1 MLKKNKN
8 KVIGLLTS
16 VGLIFASL
24 SAPIGVSGVNKGLVG
39 VHYRSTRVMEP
50 NETENRRPTRIVKS
64 QNRHLS
70 TKSLLRLQAKRS
82 IASKTGAFEIKKI
95 DQDNKPLP
103 RAIFSL
109 TPKDEKEKLGQTFT
123 SNDKGIVDAQNIQS
137 GVYILKEKTAPA
149 GYDKTN
155 RTWTVTVYDNG
166 YTKLVENPYESGE
179 TISKIGT
186 KDVSQFLQLVNPKMS
201 VFSKYG
207 ETEVTSGTVDFY
219 RNHAAYF
226 KMSFELKQ
234 KDKSETINP
243 GDTFVLQ
250 LDQRLNPNGISQDIP
265 KIIYDKE
272 NSPLAIGKYD
282 AGSHRLIYTF
292 TDYIAGL
299 EKIQL
304 SAELSLFLKNK
315 VVLENQTISD
325 FKSTIGGQEIKYD
338 GAVNALY
345 GNEPNQKDSY
355 VTNGL
360 SNIGG
365 SIESYNTQTGD
376 FTWYVY
382 VNPNR
387 THIPYATMNLW
398 GFGRARSNTS
408 NLENDANTSSA
419 LLGEIQVYEVPEGE
433 KLPSSYG
440 VDVTKLILREEFKPQ
455 VVQNSFRV
463 TKRQR
468 IDFNNNLKD
477 GKRFVVKI
485 TGKTDQSGNPLVV
498 QSNLASFNNET
509 AVTSSNPVNNVYFQN
524 EIALSPSKGSGS
536 GTSEFTKPS
545 ITVANLKRVAQLRFK
560 KVSTDN
566 VPLPEATFELRSSN
580 GNSQKLEAS
589 SNTQGEVHFKDL
601 NSGTYDL
608 YETKAPKGYQQVTEK
623 LATVTVDTT
632 KPAEEMVKWEKI
644 HPFVKVEVNK
654 EVTIV
659 NHKETLTFS
668 GKKIWENDRPD
679 QRPAK
684 IQVQLLQNGQKMS
697 DKVQEVT
704 KDNDWSYHFKDLPKY
719 DDKNQVYKY
728 SVEEVKVPDGYKVS
742 YLGNDIFNTRETEF
756 VFEQNN
762 FNLEFGNA
770 EIKGQS
776 GSKIIDEDTLTSFK
790 GKKIWKNDTSEN
802 RPQAIQVQLYADGVA
817 VEGQTKF
824 ISGSG
829 DEWPFEFKHLK
840 KQNRAGNDI
849 IYSVKEVTVPDGY
862 EVTYSGNDIVNT
874 KREMVTQQGPNLE
887 LEETLPTET
896 GASGGTTTVED
907 SLPVDT
913 LSGLSGEQGQ
923 SGDTTIEEDSATHIK
938 FSKRDIDGKEL
949 AGATIELRDSSG
961 KTISTWVSDGHVKD
975 FYLMPG
981 KYTFVETAAPEGY
994 ALATAIRVTIEA
1006 SGQVLVN
1013 GKAVTADAPIVMVD
1027 YDKPLI
1033 ENGPVVEFEESLPA
1047 EQGQSGATE
1056 IIEEHQL
1063 VEMEQ
1068 TLPQKQEQSAS
1079 TEVIEEHHIVETEE
1093 SLPEEHGHSG
1103 TTTEVED
1110 SKQAEIVLGGQDQ
1123 VIDIEETLPT
1133 ERGQSGD
1140 RTDIEDSKLPL
1151 RFHFDNQ
1158 WPEDAKVAQKI
1169 GGVAESKSQ
1178 QNQQELPETGEKENF
1193 LLILGL
1199 LMVSSL
1205 GLGVGIKAALKKS

>member
-1 MLKKNKN
+1 MTQKNSYKLSFLLSLTGFILGLLL
-8 KVIGLLTS
+8 VFIGLSRVS
-16 VGLIFASL
+16 VGHAETRNG
-24 SAPIGVSGVNKGLVG
+24 ANK
-39 VHYRSTRVMEP
+39 
-50 NETENRRPTRIVKS
+50 
-64 QNRHLS
+64 Q
-70 TKSLLRLQAKRS
+70 
-82 IASKTGAFEIKKI
+82 GAFEIKKV
-95 DQDNKPLP
+95 DQNNNPLP
-103 RAIFSL
+103 GATFSL
-109 TPKDEKEKLGQTFT
+109 TSKDGKGTSVQTFT
-123 SNDKGIVDAQNIQS
+123 SNDKGIVDAQNLQP
-137 GVYILKEKTAPA
+137 GTYTLKEDKAPD
-149 GYDKTN
+149 GYDKTS
-155 RTWTVTVYDNG
+155 RTWTVTVYENG
-166 YTKLVENPYESGE
+166 YTKLVENPYNGE
-179 TISKIGT
+179 IISKAGS
-186 KDVSQFLQLVNPKMS
+186 KDVSSSLQLEKSTMS

-207 ETEVTSGTVDFY
+207 GAEVTSGAADFY

-250 LDQRLNPNGISQDIP
+250 LDRRLNPKGISQDIP
-265 KIIYDKE
+265 KIIYDSA

-282 AGSHRLIYTF
+282 AKTHQLTYTF

-299 EKIQL
+299 DKVQL
-304 SAELSLFLKNK
+304 SAELSLFLENK
-315 VVLENQTISD
+315 EVLENTSISD
-325 FKSTIGGQEIKYD
+325 FKSTIGDQEIKY
-338 GAVNALY
+338 GGLVNVIY
-345 GNEPNQKDSY
+345 GNEKNQKDNY
-355 VTNGL
+355 VAKGL
-360 SNIGG
+360 SNVGG

-387 THIPYATMNLW
+387 TNIPYATMNLW
-398 GFGRARSNTS
+398 GFGRLFKSNNSTS
-408 NLENDANTSSA
+408 QSEDSATSSA
-419 LLGEIQVYEVPEGE
+419 QLEKVEIYEVKEDYT
-433 KLPSSYG
+433 LPTSYG
-440 VDVTKLILREEFKPQ
+440 VDVTKLTLRTDITVGNKDGFPM
-455 VVQNSFRV
+455 

-468 IDFNNNLKD
+468 IDFKDNLKD
-477 GKRFVVKI
+477 GKRFVVKV
-485 TGKTDQSGNPLVV
+485 TGKTDQSGKPLVV
-498 QSNLASFNNET
+498 QSNLASFKDQS
-509 AVTSSNPVNNVYFQN
+509 AVNSSKPTNNVYFQN

-560 KVSTDN
+560 KMSTDN

-580 GNSQKLEAS
+580 GNSQKLETS

-623 LATVTVDTT
+623 LATVTVDTS
-632 KPAEEMVKWEKI
+632 KSAEQMVTWGNA
-644 HPFVKVEVNK
+644 HSSVKVEDSK

-719 DDKNQVYKY
+719 DDKNQEYKY

-790 GKKIWKNDTSEN
+790 GKKIWKNDTAEN

-829 DEWPFEFKHLK
+829 NEWSFEFKNLK
-840 KQNRAGNDI
+840 KYNGTGNDI
-849 IYSVKEVTVPDGY
+849 MYSVKEVTVPTGY
-862 EVTYSGNDIVNT
+862 DVTYSANDIINT
-874 KREMVTQQGPNLE
+874 KREVITQQGPKLE
-887 LEETLPTET
+887 IEETLPLES

-907 SLPVDT
+907 SRPVDT
-913 LSGLSGEQGQ
+913 LSGLSSEQGQ
-923 SGDTTIEEDSATHIK
+923 SGDMTIEEDSATHIK

-949 AGATIELRDSSG
+949 AGATMELRDSSG
-961 KTISTWVSDGHVKD
+961 KTISTWISDGQVKD

-981 KYTFVETAAPEGY
+981 KYTFVETAAPDGY
-994 ALATAIRVTIEA
+994 EIATAITFTVNEQ
-1006 SGQVLVN
+1006 GQVTVN
-1013 GKAVTADAPIVMVD
+1013 GKATKGDAHIVMVD
-1027 YDKPLI
+1027 AYKPTK
-1033 ENGPVVEFEESLPA
+1033 G
-1047 EQGQSGATE
+1047 SG
-1056 IIEEHQL
+1056 
-1063 VEMEQ
+1063 
-1068 TLPQKQEQSAS
+1068 
-1079 TEVIEEHHIVETEE
+1079 
-1093 SLPEEHGHSG
+1093 
-1103 TTTEVED
+1103 
-1110 SKQAEIVLGGQDQ
+1110 Q
-1123 VIDIEETLPT
+1123 VIDIEEKLPDEQGHSGSTT
-1133 ERGQSGD
+1133 E
-1140 RTDIEDSKLPL
+1140 IEDSKPSDLIIGGQGEVVDTTEDTQSGMTGHSGSTTEIEDSKSSDVIIGGQGQVVETTEDTQTGMHGDSGCKTEVEDTKL
-1151 RFHFDNQ
+1151 VQSFHFDNKE
-1158 WPEDAKVAQKI
+1158 PESNSEIPKKDKP
-1169 GGVAESKSQ
+1169 KS
-1178 QNQQELPETGEKENF
+1178 NTSLPATGEKQHNMF
-1193 LLILGL
+1193 FWMVTSCSLI
-1199 LMVSSL
+1199 SS
-1205 GLGVGIKAALKKS
+1205 VFVISLKTKKCLSSC